1 MEIIGEDLAK
11 KSQGL
16 SDKAKFGEKA
26 EFWTW
31 MSLFRGAHGW
41 ARANHT

>member
-1 MEIIGEDLAK
+1 MEIIDEDLAK

-26 EFWTW
+26 EFT
-31 MSLFRGAHGW
+31 RK
-41 ARANHT
+41 